1 MCWHFWRPYIK
12 CGRVLAC
19 QRCCHKLKGFRTRK
33 WRKGHDEN
41 KLCIRK
47 TNFFGAY
54 MQYASHAPRTTH
66 NSIIFKS
73 FQEEVLPN
81 SISCT
86 WRHIRL
92 VVWSRIFQTHTHTH
106 TTHTTHTHTQN
117 SFDLCWSIFC
127 LRNTQFQW
135 MKRHLY
141 RFTTTTTT
149 RKWKYFN
156 ENDCRNFWPVF
167 FFFFCCSVGE
177 QLNEFLD
184 IQTEKKRWLMIIHHE
199 YLSN

>member
-1 MCWHFWRPYIK
+1 MCWRFWRPYIK

-47 TNFFGAY
+47 TNFFCAY

-106 TTHTTHTHTQN
+106 TTHTTHTHTKFIRFMLVDLLPTQYTIPLN
-117 SFDLCWSIFC
+117 ETTPLSFHHHYDHTKMEIF
-127 LRNTQFQW
+127 Q
-135 MKRHLY
+135 
-141 RFTTTTTT
+141 
-149 RKWKYFN
+149 RKWLSEFLACFFFSSFVAVLGSN
-156 ENDCRNFWPVF
+156 WTNFWTF
-167 FFFFCCSVGE
+167 KR
-177 QLNEFLD
+177 
-184 IQTEKKRWLMIIHHE
+184 KK
-199 YLSN
+199 NVD